1 MLGDQLNFSA
11 AEEMEA
17 RKPDVSARASGRF
30 SGDLISVLRGGE
42 QCWCSVAG
50 LAQDALL
57 DQAGPSLQNVCGI
70 SAIIAINATADRV
83 SRDLKG
89 LSLGLSVSGLPSIQR
104 VAYAGAYT

>member
-1 MLGDQLNFSA
+1 MLGDQLIFSA
-11 AEEMEA
+11 AVETET
-17 RKPDVSARASGRF
+17 RQSDLSAHTSDRSL
-30 SGDLISVLRGGE
+30 GDLMNVLRGDE

-89 LSLGLSVSGLPSIQR
+89 QASGLSVSGLPSIQR
-104 VAYAGAYT
+104 VAHAGAYT